1 MTMTMK
7 TIYSFSA
14 ICLLGLLIGCGES
27 FLTRPPLNQIS
38 QGSFWKTQDDAIT
51 GVSAIYDALQTDLG
65 YRLGQ
70 MVFGDVAGDD
80 MNSFD
85 PNWFAHVD
93 NFTLN
98 ASDQQV
104 LRAWRAW
111 WAGVARANAVL
122 DHVPAIQMDED
133 VKARSLNEA
142 KFLRGVCYFNMVTI
156 WGDVPL
162 IQTELNQEQLNSVTR
177 QSKDLIWVQIEKDF
191 SDAEALPLQYSASD
205 LGRATKGAAKAFLA
219 RSYLYQGKF
228 QQAADK
234 AKEVIDLNIY
244 DLHDEYIKNFQTA
257 FENGIE
263 SVFEVQFIAGTGG
276 WGNNEGNWAPQFTG
290 PPGTYVASGAYGIIV
305 PEASHKAAYEAND
318 KRRRVNIFERGSIYN
333 GTPYDSTW
341 SPTGVSLAK
350 YIVGDPP
357 VATEG
362 AIDAERN
369 TPVIRYAEV
378 LLIYAEALNELGQT
392 APAEPYLNMI
402 RTRAGLPTLGAL
414 TQATFRDAM
423 LKERRIEFFGE
434 GHRFFDLRRTGNA
447 DKYIR
452 VNAGKSNYIEP
463 KNLYFPIP
471 QRDRDLNPGLGQNT
485 GY

>member
-1 MTMTMK
+1 MK
-7 TIYSFSA
+7 MIYKFSR
-14 ICLLGLLIGCGES
+14 IFLLGILIGCGQD

-38 QGSFWKTQDDAIT
+38 QGSFWKTEKDAT
-51 GVSAIYDALQTDLG
+51 SGVTAIYDALQMDLG
-65 YRLGQ
+65 YRLGM

-85 PNWFAHVD
+85 VNWFAQYD

-98 ASDQQV
+98 ASDQQA

-122 DHVPAIQMDED
+122 DRVPNISMDAD

-162 IQTELNQEQLNSVTR
+162 ILAELNQEQLNSVTR
-177 QSKDLIWVQIEKDF
+177 QSKDLVWAQIEKDF
-191 SDAEALPLQYSASD
+191 SEAEALPLQYAAID
-205 LGRATKGAAKAFLA
+205 AGRATRGAAKAFLA

-234 AKEVIDLNIY
+234 AKEVIDLNVY
-244 DLHDEYIKNFQTA
+244 DLHDEYVKNFQTA

-263 SVFEVQFIAGTGG
+263 SIFEVQFVAGTGG

-290 PPGTYVASGAYGIIV
+290 PPGKYVPAGAYGIII
-305 PEASHKAAYEAND
+305 PEASVKGTYEVND
-318 KRRRVNIFERGSIYN
+318 KRRRVNIFERGSVYN
-333 GTPYDSTW
+333 GIPYDSTW

-357 VATEG
+357 VSTEG

-378 LLIYAEALNELGQT
+378 LLTYAETLNELGKT
-392 APAEPYLNMI
+392 AAAEPYLNKV
-402 RTRAGLPTLGAL
+402 RTRAGLANVSGLS
-414 TQATFRDAM
+414 QAAFRAAV
-423 LKERRIEFFGE
+423 LRERRIEFFGE

-447 DKYIR
+447 DQYIR
-452 VNAGKSNYIEP
+452 VNAGKSNFTEP

-471 QRDRDLNPGLGQNT
+471 QRDRDLNPRLSQNT